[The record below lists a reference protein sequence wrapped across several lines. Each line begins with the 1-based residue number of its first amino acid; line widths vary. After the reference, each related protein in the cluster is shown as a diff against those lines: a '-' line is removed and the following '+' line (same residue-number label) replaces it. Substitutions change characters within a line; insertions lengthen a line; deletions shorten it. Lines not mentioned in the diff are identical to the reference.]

1 MSFSKDKLRN
11 EIDHHYQY
19 IVLYRPSPSAF
30 LLESWVLFL
39 ILLLYDACNLFLV
52 ICFPFYKYN
61 LDTTLN
67 NAS

>member
-11 EIDHHYQY
+11 EIDYHYRY
-19 IVLYRPSPSAF
+19 IVLYRPSPLF
-30 LLESWVLFL
+30 QLFYWFL

-61 LDTTLN
+61 LDTKLY